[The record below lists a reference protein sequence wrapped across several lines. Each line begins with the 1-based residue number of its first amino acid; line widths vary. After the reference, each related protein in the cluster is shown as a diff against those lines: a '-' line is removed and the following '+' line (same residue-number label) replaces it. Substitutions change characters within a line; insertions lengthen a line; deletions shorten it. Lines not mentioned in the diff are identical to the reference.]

1 MDVPCSARKKNFLN
15 KFGWNA
21 YSNRM
26 RREYRS
32 EFSNCRS
39 PLNMGEDD
47 ANLFLNYW
55 NLNQTFFLKGQ
66 TTVARFENFKQILAK
81 RSLQAKIVEES
92 G

>member
-1 MDVPCSARKKNFLN
+1 
-15 KFGWNA
+15 
-21 YSNRM
+21 
-26 RREYRS
+26 
-32 EFSNCRS
+32 
-39 PLNMGEDD
+39 MGEDD